1 MRSALTAILLLAACS
16 TPTGEER
23 SGCGPDRRDATVVV
37 TQPGGANEGPIPID
51 CMHGIGVRRISIG
64 FTLPGGP
71 DCHHLSRVE
80 LAESAD
86 AVGITLIG
94 AVGDD
99 PAAGACPDE
108 PTLAVTE
115 VDLAAPIGD
124 RVLLDASGGTE

>member
-1 MRSALTAILLLAACS
+1 MRSALVAVLLLAGCS

-37 TQPGGANEGPIPID
+37 TQPGGLNEQPIPID
-51 CMHGIGVRRISIG
+51 CMHDTGERRIRIG

-80 LAESAD
+80 LVESAD
-86 AVGITLIG
+86 AVAITLIG
-94 AVGDD
+94 ADGED
-99 PAAGACPDE
+99 PAAGACPGE
-108 PTLAVTE
+108 PALAATE

-124 RVLLDASGGTE
+124 RVLLDAGSGSE